1 MTKKLRIDSRGLVD
15 DKDLNV
21 NVVTNS
27 AGHKAR
33 RVKLHDGTI
42 VWEVQAP
49 DHLWNFESES
59 GDFIDEVNEATL
71 SDTEI
76 TTRVDGLTSQLGQAI
91 ELDAG
96 VTVLSSKPYPVYAEN
111 AVEITSLTVNSIDLY
126 KYIEEYTTP
135 SEAVEVTSL
144 TVNSINLAALVEEY
158 STSPEA
164 VEVTSLTVNSINLAA
179 LVEEY
184 TMPAEAV
191 EVTSL
196 TVNSINLEAYVIEHE
211 LTEAVEVTSLTVNSI
226 DLSPI

>member
-59 GDFIDEVNEATL
+59 GDFIDEVNEAEL

-96 VTVLSSKPYPVYAEN
+96 VTVLSSDVYPIYSTESFSVNQASVDGYN
-111 AVEITSLTVNSIDLY
+111 LMTGEIGLLSINQPVIGDFAMR
-126 KYIEEYTTP
+126 
-135 SEAVEVTSL
+135 EAVINYQDGLAEEFKINQATIGDFSMAEVVVTYDDGLPEEFEINQVTIGNFSME
-144 TVNSINLAALVEEY
+144 TVVIAYDDDLPEEFEINQPTIGNF
-158 STSPEA
+158 SMS
-164 VEVTSLTVNSINLAA
+164 
-179 LVEEY
+179 
-184 TMPAEAV
+184 
-191 EVTSL
+191 
-196 TVNSINLEAYVIEHE
+196 
-211 LTEAVEVTSLTVNSI
+211 
-226 DLSPI
+226 